1 MIVCVLQ
8 LSFSLLYLVNLFV
21 LWKHVFLFAELFQ
34 WKISAKIS
42 LQFTCEL
49 SLNLVTEQYP
59 PWWYLDSAVCS
70 VWISSLECKRRMKE
84 AGRGNFTQ
92 RLHCSCVYCKK
103 QETDAGWELMGH
115 FENCQRMWEK
125 CLLVVRLSL
134 CWRECLV
141 RALAVL
147 WVETSQHSRVVEKEK
162 PTCYRACFAQS
173 GIICTSLV
181 SWLGADLEYYP
192 ATHTQALM
200 WFLSSIVFS
209 INFYLNTADVAFVK
223 LKLCSLSPLRRFD
236 ISESTENSLLCVRVN
251 AELTEEVAFIR
262 SFLLDFCQSIHVV
275 KEPTL
280 TVSNSLTSKA
290 LLPCWQVQIYLY
302 NLYTYICLIDLIM
315 EVIQTA
321 YCYLA
326 TGGGRFF

>member
-103 QETDAGWELMGH
+103 QETGAGWELIGS
-115 FENCQRMWEK
+115 FWK
-125 CLLVVRLSL
+125 LS
-134 CWRECLV
+134 
-141 RALAVL
+141 
-147 WVETSQHSRVVEKEK
+147 K
-162 PTCYRACFAQS
+162 
-173 GIICTSLV
+173 
-181 SWLGADLEYYP
+181 
-192 ATHTQALM
+192 
-200 WFLSSIVFS
+200 
-209 INFYLNTADVAFVK
+209 DVGEM
-223 LKLCSLSPLRRFD
+223 SPCC
-236 ISESTENSLLCVRVN
+236 E
-251 AELTEEVAFIR
+251 
-262 SFLLDFCQSIHVV
+262 
-275 KEPTL
+275 TL
-280 TVSNSLTSKA
+280 TVLKGVLGQSFG
-290 LLPCWQVQIYLY
+290 CV
-302 NLYTYICLIDLIM
+302 
-315 EVIQTA
+315 V
-321 YCYLA
+321 
-326 TGGGRFF
+326 GRDFPA